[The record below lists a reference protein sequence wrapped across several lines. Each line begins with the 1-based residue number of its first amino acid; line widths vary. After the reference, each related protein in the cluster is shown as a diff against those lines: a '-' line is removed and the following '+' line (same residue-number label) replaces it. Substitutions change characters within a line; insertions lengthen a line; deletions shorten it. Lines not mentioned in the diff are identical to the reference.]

1 MLLLM
6 AWIASHKPKLLEEY
20 LRDHL
25 LTWSSHMLEQLEG
38 AAQHSFC
45 RGLAQ
50 LTKESLEGIAAEM
63 GIQVEYPRF
72 YR

>member
-1 MLLLM
+1 
-6 AWIASHKPKLLEEY
+6 
-20 LRDHL
+20 
-25 LTWSSHMLEQLEG
+25 MLEQLEG
-38 AAQHSFC
+38 AAQHSFY

-50 LTKESLEGIAAEM
+50 LTKKSLEGIAAEM

>member
-1 MLLLM
+1 M
-6 AWIASHKPKLLEEY
+6 LEE
-20 LRDHL
+20 
-25 LTWSSHMLEQLEG
+25 LEG
-38 AAQHSFC
+38 AAQHPFY

-50 LTKESLEGIAAEM
+50 LTKESLEGIATEM